1 MKISWDA
8 YGYGLDMYYRGV
20 PVQEVVERDDGYID
34 ISLGPDAYFLEYEQ
48 WPPYVKMAVEHAHG
62 RVLDIGCGAG
72 RHAIYLQRQGCDVL
86 GIDVSK
92 TALKVARARGLEKTR
107 QISITRI
114 TRALGTFDTIL
125 MMGNNFGLFGSV
137 KRARW
142 LLKKFYRLTSNNA
155 CVIAASLDPHQT
167 DNPFHLAYHR
177 RNVSNGRMPGQI
189 RLRVRYFDR
198 ATPWFDYL
206 LVSQDEM
213 KKILDGTGWCLAQ
226 VYDAGGPVYVALI
239 KKIQKGDL

>member
-8 YGYGLDMYYRGV
+8 YGFGLDLYYHGM

-34 ISLGPDAYFLEYEQ
+34 VSLGPEAYFQEYEE
-48 WPPYVKMAVEHAHG
+48 WPPYVKTAFTHARG
-62 RVLDIGCGAG
+62 RVLDIGSGAG
-72 RHAIYLQRQGCDVL
+72 RHAVYLQQQGCDVL
-86 GIDVSK
+86 GIDVSE
-92 TALKVARARGLEKTR
+92 TALKVARARGLRKTR
-107 QISITRI
+107 QLSITMI
-114 TRALGTFDTIL
+114 SHELGMFDTIL

-142 LLKKFYRLTSNNA
+142 LLKKFYGLTTGDA
-155 CVIAASLDPHQT
+155 CIIAASLDPHQT

-177 RNVSNGRMPGQI
+177 RNVSKGRMPGQI

-213 KKILDGTGWCLAQ
+213 KQILDGTGWCPAH
-226 VYDAGGPVYVALI
+226 VYDAGGPVYVAVI
-239 KKIQKGDL
+239 KKIP